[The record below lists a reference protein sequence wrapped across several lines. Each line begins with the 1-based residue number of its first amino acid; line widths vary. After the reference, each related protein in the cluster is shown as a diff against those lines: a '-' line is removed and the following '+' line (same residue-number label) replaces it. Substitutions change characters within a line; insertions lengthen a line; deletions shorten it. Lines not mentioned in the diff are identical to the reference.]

1 MNNKINYNYNIFFF
15 VNNYYIYLLNPQHQL
30 KYNFHYFK
38 NNYFLEIK
46 NKNNEPLNIFFKIID
61 LNNSCYYYNIFKNR
75 NNFIKLNN
83 FRQLKFHNV
92 HKDNIQINNNLILNI
107 DYNYPN
113 LQLKLYNQNLFDLE
127 LNSTNKLFLKYN
139 WYYFGIYNKYQ
150 YFKYIIYKNKTLF
163 NDLYQKIDYNLTYDI
178 NKKYSLIFIDDRFDN
193 IFENILITFLYSVD
207 NDWNLH
213 IYTIQENVEKY
224 NESLKFMNIHYKIT
238 IIKKFENVNDYSN
251 LLKTYDFWNK
261 IKESHVLIF
270 QYDSLAFK
278 KFDYKFINLNYI
290 GAQWPDNIQQVKGIY
305 NGNGGTSLRNVE
317 TMKYITSKYNYNI
330 NDKFT
335 PEDVYFAKYL
345 FKENKL
351 NNNKFL
357 CDEFSFENVHND
369 NSIYGHAIYES
380 IELDKIENYISNR
393 ITKLL
398 FI

>member
-178 NKKYSLIFIDDRFDN
+178 NKKYSLIFIL
-193 IFENILITFLYSVD
+193 E
-207 NDWNLH
+207 
-213 IYTIQENVEKY
+213 
-224 NESLKFMNIHYKIT
+224 
-238 IIKKFENVNDYSN
+238 
-251 LLKTYDFWNK
+251 
-261 IKESHVLIF
+261 
-270 QYDSLAFK
+270 
-278 KFDYKFINLNYI
+278 
-290 GAQWPDNIQQVKGIY
+290 
-305 NGNGGTSLRNVE
+305 
-317 TMKYITSKYNYNI
+317 
-330 NDKFT
+330 
-335 PEDVYFAKYL
+335 
-345 FKENKL
+345 
-351 NNNKFL
+351 
-357 CDEFSFENVHND
+357 
-369 NSIYGHAIYES
+369 
-380 IELDKIENYISNR
+380 
-393 ITKLL
+393 
-398 FI
+398 